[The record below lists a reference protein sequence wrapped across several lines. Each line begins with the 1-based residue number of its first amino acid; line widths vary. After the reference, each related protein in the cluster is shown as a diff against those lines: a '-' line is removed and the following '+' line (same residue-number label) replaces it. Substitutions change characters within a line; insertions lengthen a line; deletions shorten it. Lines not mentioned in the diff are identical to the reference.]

1 MLFDLIFLLFDI
13 RIIRLFI
20 TFSTFEYLKYPYHQI
35 YSQLLM
41 TFKVASFIEFII
53 HTYIEKTG

>member
-20 TFSTFEYLKYPYHQI
+20 TFSTFEYLKCS
-35 YSQLLM
+35 YSQIQILLV
-41 TFKVASFIEFII
+41 TFKVVSFIEFII